1 MLSIASK
8 STRSAL
14 GAAAPTARRSVSG
27 FANWDF
33 SWIRNEVPKSYAPGT
48 ADRAKLQQEIDKLY
62 ARTDEVPCIIN
73 GKDVFTGNTGTQVM
87 PTEHSHPICTYHN
100 ADASTIQSAIDAAMS
115 PAAREWASWPFEDR
129 AAVFLKAAD
138 LCAGK
143 YREELNAA
151 IMLGTGKTPREADID
166 NSEISDFFRFGVKN
180 ASEIYDIQPPS
191 LYRAQNYWNRVEH
204 RALEG
209 FVVAIAP
216 FNFCAL
222 GANLSGIP
230 ALMGNTVLFKPSS
243 TAVHESWIIMKIFK
257 EAGMPDGVI
266 NFIPC
271 SGRELGDTVLPH
283 KHLGGV
289 NFTGSTGTFH
299 TIWKAVAENIDV
311 YKSYP
316 RLVGET
322 GGKNFHFVHE
332 SADME
337 SVINHTAR
345 GAFDYQGQ
353 KCSATSRMYIPTT
366 SWEGSGGV
374 KEKLV
379 RTVEGLKVG
388 CSSDLSSFMTAVIDK
403 ASFDNIKSY
412 LDEAKASGDCE
423 IITGGNCDDSK
434 GYFIEPTIIETKNPK
449 YATMC
454 DELFGPVLTVH
465 TYDPAKYEETLKIC
479 DATSEYA
486 LTGSIFAECR
496 RAVRTADKLLQNAAG
511 NFYVNDKCTG
521 AAVGEQPFG
530 GSRKSGTNDKT
541 GTVLNNLKWTSAR
554 TIKET
559 FDPLTSP
566 LWPCNSDKP

>member
-1 MLSIASK
+1 MLSK
-8 STRSAL
+8 LSTTSARAL
-14 GAAAPTARRSVSG
+14 AAPSARTVSG

-48 ADRAKLQQEIDKLY
+48 PDRAKLKEEIEKLY
-62 ARTDEVPCIIN
+62 ARKDEVPCII
-73 GKDVFTGNTGTQVM
+73 GGEDVFTGNTDTQVM
-87 PTEHSHPICTYHN
+87 PTEHGHAICDFHI
-100 ADASTIQSAIDAAMS
+100 ADEATIERAIDASMS
-115 PAAREWASWPFEDR
+115 PAAREWAQWPFEDR

-166 NSEISDFFRFGVKN
+166 NTEISDFFRFGVKN
-180 ASEIYDIQPPS
+180 AAEIYDLQPPS
-191 LYRAQNYWNRVEH
+191 LYRAQNYWNRIEH

-209 FVVAIAP
+209 FVLAIAP

-222 GANLSGIP
+222 GANLAGIP
-230 ALMGNTVLFKPSS
+230 ALMGNTVVFKPST
-243 TAVHESWIIMKIFK
+243 TAVHESWIVMKIFK
-257 EAGMPDGVI
+257 EAGLPDGVV

-271 SGRELGDTVLPH
+271 SGRALGAKALGHRD
-283 KHLGGV
+283 LGGV

-299 TIWKAVAENIDV
+299 TIWRAVAENIDG

-316 RLVGET
+316 RIVGET

-332 SADME
+332 SADMQ
-337 SVINHTAR
+337 SVVNHTVR

-353 KCSATSRMYIPTT
+353 KCSATSRMYVP
-366 SWEGSGGV
+366 EGAWNAGLRDDLV
-374 KEKLV
+374 KA
-379 RTVEGLKVG
+379 TQQLKQG
-388 CSSDLSSFMTAVIDK
+388 CASDLSSFLTAVIDR
-403 ASFDNIKSY
+403 ASFDNIKGY
-412 LDEAKASGDCE
+412 LDEAKASPDCE
-423 IITGGNCDDSK
+423 VLCGGGCDDAK
-434 GYFIEPTIIETKNPK
+434 GFFIEPTIIETSDPK

-454 DELFGPVLTVH
+454 DELFGPVLTVT
-465 TYDPAKYEETLKIC
+465 TYKESEYEATLKTC

-486 LTGSIFAECR
+486 LTGSIFAQCR
-496 RAVRTADKLLQNAAG
+496 RAVRTAEKLLQNSAG

-541 GTVLNNLKWTSAR
+541 GTILNNLKWTSAR

-559 FDPLTSP
+559 FEPLASP
-566 LWPCNSDKP
+566 LWPCNSDLP